1 MKYDD
6 LRSISL
12 ADLPGLIE
20 GAHRNVGLGHKFL
33 RHCERT
39 KLLVLV
45 VDIQGFQLNNAHP
58 SRTCL
63 ETVILLNKV
72 RCGWIT
78 TQHCEFVG
86 NNCWILLI

>member
-1 MKYDD
+1 MGSMKYED
-6 LRSISL
+6 LRLISI

-20 GAHRNVGLGHKFL
+20 GAHKNIGMGHKFL

-39 KLLVLV
+39 KLLLFV
-45 VDIQGFQLNNAHP
+45 VDIQGFQLNVNHP

-72 RCGWIT
+72 CTYII
-78 TQHCEFVG
+78 FS
-86 NNCWILLI
+86 